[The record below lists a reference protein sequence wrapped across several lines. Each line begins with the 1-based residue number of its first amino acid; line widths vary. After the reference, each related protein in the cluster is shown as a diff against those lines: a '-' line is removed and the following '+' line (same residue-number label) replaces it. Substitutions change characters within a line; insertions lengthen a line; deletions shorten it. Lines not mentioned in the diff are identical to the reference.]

1 MCTKSGS
8 LQGRPVDKC
17 QRDKLER
24 LLLNK
29 NNRPHTSALPSHL
42 GPSLTTQSFPHNS
55 VLSSYPHTAVTPAA
69 SRSFEYKKLTI
80 CFDVKET

>member
-29 NNRPHTSALPSHL
+29 NNRPHTSALPSQL
-42 GPSLTTQSFPHNS
+42 SPSLTTQSFPHI
-55 VLSSYPHTAVTPAA
+55 LTR
-69 SRSFEYKKLTI
+69 RSHLLHHDLLNIKS
-80 CFDVKET
+80 